1 MFVRAMWQARSRHC
15 NHAQKHF
22 GAAFRC
28 GDQNVMCHI
37 LVGSMAMLSLQVINP
52 DDPLPMILV
61 I

>member
-1 MFVRAMWQARSRHC
+1 MWQARSRHC

>member
-1 MFVRAMWQARSRHC
+1 MIVRAMWQAGSRHC

-28 GDQNVMCHI
+28 GDENVMCHI